1 MLASKKPA
9 LYVVATPIG
18 NLGEMTPR
26 AINVLKNV
34 TYIAAEDTRET
45 GKLCAHFGIETPL
58 VSSHEHNEFN
68 MADKIVQDI
77 ANGQNVALVS
87 DAGYPGV
94 SDPGYL
100 VINKVIQAGL
110 PVSVISG
117 PSAFLNALVGSGLP
131 ANHFY
136 FHGFLPHRRTDRLKE
151 LKAIM
156 FKEETLLFYESP
168 HRIIDTLQD
177 IRDVFGNRY
186 LCVCREL
193 TKLYEEYIRGYAE
206 EVILKMQDRQC
217 KGEMVIVVQ
226 GCQKEE
232 RVPLS
237 DVEIVEE
244 VNKLMELGKTAKDAI
259 KEVATLH
266 ELSKNDVYKLFHQ

>member
-26 AINVLKNV
+26 AIEVLKNV
-34 TYIAAEDTRET
+34 NYIAAEDTRET
-45 GKLCAHFGIETPL
+45 GKLCAHFGIDTPL

-68 MADKIVQDI
+68 MADKIAQDI

-87 DAGYPGV
+87 DAGYPGI

-100 VINKVIQAGL
+100 VVHKVIQSGL

-117 PSAFLNALVGSGLP
+117 SSAFLNALVGSGLP

-136 FHGFLPHRRTDRLKE
+136 FHGFLPNRHGDRIKDLKP
-151 LKAIM
+151 LI
-156 FKEETLLFYESP
+156 FKEETLIFYESP
-168 HRIIDTLQD
+168 HRIIDTLED
-177 IRDVFGNRY
+177 IREVFGNRY

-193 TKLYEEYIRGYAE
+193 TKLYEEYIRGYVE
-206 EVILKMQDRQC
+206 EVILTMKDRQC
-217 KGEMVIVVQ
+217 RGEMVIVVS
-226 GCQKEE
+226 GCPKEE
-232 RVPLS
+232 RIPLS
-237 DVEIVEE
+237 DVEIVDE
-244 VNKLMELGKTAKDAI
+244 VNKLVELGKSAKDAI
-259 KEVATLH
+259 KEVAQAH
-266 ELSKNDVYKLFHQ
+266 DLSKNDVYKLFHQ

>member
-1 MLASKKPA
+1 MLPSKKPA

-26 AINVLKNV
+26 AINVLKSV
-34 TYIAAEDTRET
+34 HYIAAEDTRET

-68 MADKIVQDI
+68 MAEKITQDI

-87 DAGYPGV
+87 DAGYPGI

-100 VINKVIQAGL
+100 VIQAVIKAGL

-117 PSAFLNALVGSGLP
+117 PSAFINALIGSGLP
-131 ANHFY
+131 SHHFY
-136 FHGFLPHRRTDRLKE
+136 FHGFLPNRSTDRIKE
-151 LKAIM
+151 LKDLM

-168 HRIIDTLQD
+168 HRILDTLED
-177 IRDVFGNRY
+177 IQKVFGNRY

-193 TKLYEEYIRGYAE
+193 TKLYEEFIRGYVEDVLAK
-206 EVILKMQDRQC
+206 LKDRQS
-217 KGEMVIVVQ
+217 KGEMVIVVS
-226 GCQKEE
+226 GNPKEE
-232 RVPLS
+232 RIPLS
-237 DVEIVEE
+237 EIEIIDE
-244 VNKLMELGKTAKDAI
+244 INKLMELGKSAKDAI
-259 KEVATLH
+259 KEVADSHQLA
-266 ELSKNDVYKLFHQ
+266 KNDVYKLFHQ